1 MSAATA
7 RVADATGN
15 WVDTHAPAWSRP
27 YLRLSRFDRPIG
39 SWLLL
44 MPCWWSAA
52 LAAGVARDV
61 SQLPL
66 VIVLFFIGAF
76 VMRGAG
82 CTWNDITDRDL
93 DAKVE
98 RTRSRPLP
106 AGQVSVPQAFVF
118 LVLQAL
124 IGLAVLL
131 QFNRFAILTGIASLV
146 IVAIY
151 PFMKRITWW
160 PQVVL
165 GLAFSWGAL
174 MGFAVTLGRIDL
186 TALVLYAGSIAWV
199 IGYDTIYAH
208 QDAEDDALIGIK
220 STARLFGARTHL
232 ALLVFYSLAVVLI
245 GIALVLGG
253 ARWPAWIGLI
263 AFAAHL
269 VWQIRRLDIGDP
281 ALCLQRLQVQPRC
294 GAIAVRGP
302 VGRCGDARGMTTSR
316 SPGERSDPGTVSP
329 HIASAHAGYNSS
341 RTAN

>member
-1 MSAATA
+1 MSDLTA

-15 WVDTHAPAWSRP
+15 WVDTHAPSWSRP

-52 LAAGVARDV
+52 LAAGIAGDT
-61 SQLPL
+61 SPLLL

-82 CTWNDITDRDL
+82 CTWNDVTDRDL
-93 DAKVE
+93 DAQVE
-98 RTRSRPLP
+98 RTRSRPIP
-106 AGQVSVPQAFVF
+106 AGQVSVPQAMAFMVA
-118 LVLQAL
+118 QAL

-131 QFNRFAILTGIASLV
+131 QFNRFAIMTGIASLI

-174 MGFAVTLGRIDL
+174 MGFAVILGRIDA

-208 QDAEDDALIGIK
+208 QDAEDDALIGIR
-220 STARLFGARTHL
+220 STARLFGARTYR
-232 ALLVFYSLAVVLI
+232 ALVIFYGLAVVLI
-245 GIALVLGG
+245 GTALVLAG
-253 ARWPAWIGLI
+253 ARWTAWIGLA

-269 VWQIRRLDIGDP
+269 VWQIRRLEISNP
-281 ALCLQRLQVQPRC
+281 ALCLRLFKSNRDAGLLLFAGLLVD
-294 GAIAVRGP
+294 AVMR
-302 VGRCGDARGMTTSR
+302 
-316 SPGERSDPGTVSP
+316 
-329 HIASAHAGYNSS
+329 AH
-341 RTAN
+341 

>member
-1 MSAATA
+1 MIDATT

-15 WVDTHAPAWSRP
+15 WVDTHAPSWSRP
-27 YLRLSRFDRPIG
+27 YLRLARFDRPIG

-52 LAAGVARDV
+52 LATGIARDP

-66 VIVLFFIGAF
+66 VIALFFIGAF

-98 RTRSRPLP
+98 RTRSRPIP
-106 AGQVSVPQAFVF
+106 AGQVSVKQALAF
-118 LVLQAL
+118 LVVQAL

-131 QFNRFAILTGIASLV
+131 QFNRFAVITGIASLI
-146 IVAIY
+146 IVVIY

-174 MGFAVTLGRIDL
+174 MGFAVILERIDL
-186 TALVLYAGSIAWV
+186 TALMLYGGSIAWV

-220 STARLFGARTHL
+220 STARLFGAATHR
-232 ALLVFYSLAVVLI
+232 ALVVFYTLAVVLI
-245 GIALVLGG
+245 GLALMLGG
-253 ARWPAWIGLI
+253 ARWPAWIGLA
-263 AFAAHL
+263 AFAVHL
-269 VWQIRRLDIGDP
+269 IWQIRRLDISDP
-281 ALCLQRLQVQPRC
+281 ALCLRIFKSNRDAGLLLFA
-294 GAIAVRGP
+294 GLLLNAVMR
-302 VGRCGDARGMTTSR
+302 A
-316 SPGERSDPGTVSP
+316 
-329 HIASAHAGYNSS
+329 A
-341 RTAN
+341 